1 MTITLKIRPLDRKV
15 RTSVYLVK
23 SRRGGKLR
31 NGEKV
36 CLGKPVEKDGR
47 FNYAVY
53 KVNDA
58 NSVVGNLGNITTDQR
73 DLSGEENKSQKLNEL
88 DESVWNELKSPEL
101 KKSDDSKSK
110 SESPEKD
117 EIGDESPEKE
127 EPMDDSPEKDEPSD
141 EKETS
146 DDEKETS
153 DDEKETSD
161 DEKETDEPES
171 PRSAPSESP
180 EERSPTTQELFKS
193 TAGSAKNAR
202 RGNKKTQK
210 ILPLKKIIP
219 LHM

>member
-23 SRRGGKLR
+23 SRRGKLR

-36 CLGKPVEKDGR
+36 CLGKPIEKDGR

-73 DLSGEENKSQKLNEL
+73 DLSGDENKFQKLNEL
-88 DESVWNELKSPEL
+88 DESVWNELDSARPSPAEPDSTGASP
-101 KKSDDSKSK
+101 KSDP
-110 SESPEKD
+110 ESPRNEPSED
-117 EIGDESPEKE
+117 EPEASDESPRSE
-127 EPMDDSPEKDEPSD
+127 DEPEAS
-141 EKETS
+141 
-146 DDEKETS
+146 
-153 DDEKETSD
+153 
-161 DEKETDEPES
+161 DEPES
-171 PRSAPSESP
+171 PRSEDEPESP
-180 EERSPTTQELFKS
+180 AEVSKEERSPTQELFKS